1 MFLLQNIYSA
11 LGTALSLILIL
22 VSVWVVVDTAR
33 GGRRIKSPTAAA
45 HEKSGGA

>member
-1 MFLLQNIYSA
+1 MFLLQNIYST

-22 VSVWVVVDTAR
+22 VSVWVVIDATK
-33 GGRRIKSPTAAA
+33 GGQRIMSTAAA

>member
-22 VSVWVVVDTAR
+22 VSVWVAVDTAR
-33 GGRRIKSPTAAA
+33 EGRRIKTAAA
-45 HEKSGGA
+45 AAHRKSGGA